1 MNYTED
7 LLIFAFVVTVFVL
20 ISAFTSYLVFLWE
33 LREKKKKKDKI
44 VFLAKI
50 KLNTIEAL
58 VPKALIDSNIIHD
71 KFVSVNNV
79 LKEYDDMK
87 EDIKIPIINKYV

>member
-20 ISAFTSYLVFLWE
+20 ISAFTSLLVFLWE
-33 LREKKKKKDKI
+33 LREKKKKQDKI

-50 KLNTIEAL
+50 KLNTIKAL
-58 VPKALIDSNIIHD
+58 IAKALIDSSIIHD
-71 KFVSVNNV
+71 EFVSVNNV

-87 EDIKIPIINKYV
+87 EEIKIPIINKYV